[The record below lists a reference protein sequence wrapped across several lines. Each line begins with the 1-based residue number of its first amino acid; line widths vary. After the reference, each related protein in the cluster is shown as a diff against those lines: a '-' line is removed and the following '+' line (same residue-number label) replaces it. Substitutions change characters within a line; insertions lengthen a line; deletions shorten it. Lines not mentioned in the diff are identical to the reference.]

1 MRNLTLAAAAM
12 LMTSTLLACGSED
25 SPTAP
30 AMPSLS
36 VEEAGH
42 NAADHFKFTEAV
54 GFEVES
60 PCNGE
65 IIFFSGEGISQLT
78 VVDTRENLDAGFSV
92 HREYLARVT
101 ATGTGPTSGASYTI
115 NDIFRE
121 TFQSPSPPA
130 PQVTFSAGGTFRVTS
145 DEPGLSFVGHFGFH
159 GLVTPDGE
167 FKVTRDVGNLVCE
180 A

>member
-12 LMTSTLLACGSED
+12 LMTGTLLACGSED
-25 SPTAP
+25 APMAP
-30 AMPSLS
+30 ATPSLA
-36 VEEAGH
+36 VEGAGH

-65 IIFFSGEGISQLT
+65 IIFFTGEGTSQLT
-78 VVDTRENLDAGFSV
+78 LVDTRENLDAGFSV
-92 HREYLARVT
+92 HSEFQSRVT
-101 ATGTGPTSGASYTI
+101 AAGTGPTSGAGYTI
-115 NDIFRE
+115 NDIYRD
-121 TFQSPSPPA
+121 TFQSPSPSA
-130 PQVTFSAGGTFRVTS
+130 PQVTFSVGGTFRVTS